1 MKTRADR
8 VGKKL
13 VAAAR
18 LVRTLKEIPLRA
30 IHEQQIRRV
39 ALGIEIA
46 DSAVFGEAHFK
57 QRVVPPQL
65 IFYRRKQAVAGF
77 VQRGRLWM
85 QRVEP
90 HAGVAFL
97 VVEQGE
103 MQAAGS

>member
-18 LVRTLKEIPLRA
+18 LIRTLKEIPLRA

-39 ALGIEIA
+39 ALRIEIA
-46 DSAVFGEAHFK
+46 DGAVFGEAHFK

-65 IFYRRKQAVAGF
+65 VFYRSEQPVARL
-77 VQRGRLWM
+77 VQRGRLRM
-85 QRVEP
+85 QRIES
-90 HAGVAFL
+90 HAGVAFI

-103 MQAAGS
+103 MQAVV